1 MKAGAP
7 LSDADLRQ
15 SAFVTTLKAEAAL
28 DCAHAPPTALN
39 DGRWGASI
47 ELSEAWLSG
56 ANLRPELGGTLLW
69 PHLPK
74 AA

>member
-1 MKAGAP
+1 MKAGAR

-39 DGRWGASI
+39 DGRREEPRRAA
-47 ELSEAWLSG
+47 LSEMAWW
-56 ANLRPELGGTLLW
+56 RGT
-69 PHLPK
+69 
-74 AA
+74 